1 MEGIHGSIH
10 LANGTPTSEVETG
23 IPSRHAHTW
32 LRHAHIAFAPGPTTP
47 LLEQFITGLL
57 ECFREHGHTVY
68 DLPQEPLDALLT
80 SAAFGTPIGWRKATI
95 AHARRKYGLTHTPAI
110 FTLLH
115 ATPGEFQGMLERLA
129 AGLAKD
135 PPDPADFAFPGL
147 QSNAYKTLVEQGRR
161 GGAIMALERLVQ
173 SQAMC
178 IRNILI
184 VGDDRPREAYT
195 FDLAGA
201 HPRTPGDDLQAFYTD
216 LMLRILTAVSTQE
229 ITQHEVRGEPFS
241 RAAWKKLATPAQMR
255 EGGRQLGLRGFFTE
269 MVEVANLVNM
279 PYVPDTVAKQ
289 YSEGC
294 FATWE
299 PQLNALLTTV
309 TGSARPVNKYKL
321 SDDDLALITSVRADG
336 LGAVVRYVQGLRNDP
351 PSSEAVELMLMDEAL
366 PHISLKP
373 ENGYT
378 ITADVPVA
386 RSKLHGHRGVR
397 SYNPQFVEH
406 VALDEAYYHY
416 PVSCATQ
423 AQALSTKTA
432 FSRSQALQNPAD
444 LRMVVFTIL
453 PGHGVMITEKW
464 AQGKAPFQLI
474 WEAMDR
480 GDLEIA
486 SEVPQGVVKF
496 VEDGEGRRVLKEDLD
511 ADERGYHG

>member
-1 MEGIHGSIH
+1 MDEMHEPIHRAHGEP
-10 LANGTPTSEVETG
+10 ARESEAFPVQ
-23 IPSRHAHTW
+23 HAHTW
-32 LRHAHIAFAPGPTTP
+32 LQHIHIAFAPGPSTP
-47 LLEQFITGLL
+47 LLEAVVAGLL
-57 ECFREHGHTVY
+57 DCFREHGHTVHAT
-68 DLPQEPLDALLT
+68 PQEPLEALLT
-80 SAAFGTPIGWRKATI
+80 TAAFGEPLGWRKSTL
-95 AHARRKYGLTHTPAI
+95 AHARRRFGLAHTPTV

-115 ATPGEFQGMLERLA
+115 ATPEQLLETLERLR
-129 AGLAKD
+129 AGLAKEH
-135 PPDPADFAFPGL
+135 PGPADFAFPGL
-147 QSNAYKTLVEQGRR
+147 QANAYLTLVEQGRR

-178 IRNILI
+178 IRNFLV
-184 VGDDRPREAYT
+184 VGEQRPLEAYT

-201 HPRTPGDDLQAFYTD
+201 HPRTSAADLQAFYQD
-216 LMLRILTAVSTQE
+216 LMLRILTAVSTPE
-229 ITQHEVRGEPFS
+229 ITQHEARGKPVS

-269 MVEVANLVNM
+269 MVEVANLVNV

-299 PQLNALLTTV
+299 PALNALVTTV
-309 TGSARPVNKYKL
+309 TGSARPVNKYNL
-321 SDDDLALITSVRADG
+321 SDDDLALITGVRIDG
-336 LGAVVRYVQGLRNDP
+336 LGAVVRHVQGLRNDP

-366 PHISLKP
+366 PRIVLEP

-378 ITADVPVA
+378 KIAEVPVA

-397 SYNPQFVEH
+397 SYNPRVAEH
-406 VALDEAYYHY
+406 VPLDEAYYHY

-432 FSRSQALQNPAD
+432 FSRSQALRNPGD
-444 LRMVVFTIL
+444 MRTLVFTIL
-453 PGHGVMITEKW
+453 PGHGVMIAEKW
-464 AQGKAPFQLI
+464 GRGKAPFQLI

-486 SEVPQGVVKF
+486 SEVPQGVVRF
-496 VEDGEGRRVLKEDLD
+496 VQDGESRMVLSE
-511 ADERGYHG
+511 